1 MLRRSE
7 RISTNANYQS
17 SYAKLVDVTDAF
29 KKIHKKIT
37 KQERVNILNQIY
49 NILHNDFFEI
59 RHHAHKVASKK
70 EETFIRLL
78 KSAKKMGEV
87 ILDELTEPDNQD
99 IKSSKALKRIV
110 VKTRNKI
117 NNYMDT
123 YNNEKKQAFILL
135 SSKIGIDIVKHV
147 TSYL

>member
-7 RISTNANYQS
+7 RITTKYQS
-17 SYAKLVDVTDAF
+17 SFAKLQNLTDVFIKNT
-29 KKIHKKIT
+29 KKIT

-78 KSAKKMGEV
+78 KSTKERGEV
-87 ILDELTEPDNQD
+87 VLDQLTEPDNQD

-117 NNYMDT
+117 NNYIDT
-123 YNNEKKQAFILL
+123 YNNEKKEAFILL